1 MRLPRVQFTVRTMT
15 IPVAAVAISLAASN
29 RVIEA
34 YDSYRFQK
42 GWVTCDV
49 LSGIRTVDSKGAI
62 ITICLGSD
70 FGLTPDEEV
79 YIYRRGSKPQY
90 IGKARVISVEKDS
103 ARCRI
108 VGGTFDPAIHADCW
122 VAHFTWDYSR
132 KPFICGT
139 PYLESV
145 RPSKR
150 TAGASG
156 VP

>member
-15 IPVAAVAISLAASN
+15 IAVAAAAISLAASN

-49 LSGIRTVDSKGAI
+49 MSGIRTVDSKGAI

-79 YIYRRGSKPQY
+79 YIYRRGSKPFAAENGIPVTPASACVESPDIRELSRRQ
-90 IGKARVISVEKDS
+90 GTHAR
-103 ARCRI
+103 
-108 VGGTFDPAIHADCW
+108 GGS
-122 VAHFTWDYSR
+122 SR
-132 KPFICGT
+132 GID
-139 PYLESV
+139 
-145 RPSKR
+145 
-150 TAGASG
+150 ASTR
-156 VP
+156 